1 MSKGLLITIGIVA
14 LLFGSLVV
22 ASKGNHASS
31 SPALS
36 FATVQ
41 QDTAKGAKLYDV
53 RTAEEFTTGHID
65 SSVNWPV
72 EMIATGKMP
81 DVAKDVKIY
90 VYCESGSRSAQAS
103 GLLKN
108 AGYTNV
114 VDLGGLAHVEAM
126 GGKLIK

>member
-1 MSKGLLITIGIVA
+1 MNKGLWITIGAII
-14 LLFGSLVV
+14 LIFGGLVL
-22 ASKGNHASS
+22 ANKGNQAST
-31 SPALS
+31 PAIT

-53 RTAEEFTTGHID
+53 RTAEEFATGHVD

-72 EMIATGKMP
+72 QTIATGRMP

-90 VYCESGSRSAQAS
+90 VYCQSGSRSAQAS
-103 GLLKN
+103 GLLKD
-108 AGYTNV
+108 AGYSNV
-114 VDLGGLAHVEAM
+114 VDLGSLAHVESM